1 MILMIVQNRL
11 NTLHI
16 GASQQCDAG
25 KRRCLVHGEEEVL
38 PEGTFGAAAA
48 IYSLEEVPRKVQAV
62 WKEGDDDWTGLIM
75 MVYDCFFFRSGH
87 FPGSV

>member
-1 MILMIVQNRL
+1 MIVKNHL
-11 NTLHI
+11 NILYL

-25 KRRCLVHGEEEVL
+25 KRRRLVHGEEEVL

-62 WKEGDDDWTGLIM
+62 WKEGLCDDDWTSSI
-75 MVYDCFFFRSGH
+75 VYDCFFRSGH
-87 FPGSV
+87 VPGSV